1 MNPPRKKN
9 IVGIMLAIIA
19 GVLLVGATLFV
30 LQEHYRGAGG
40 FVVSD
45 VTRPAEC
52 SIKAPVILF
61 RSGAL
66 FVTVEGQLDGD
77 ARLDITSNNG
87 LDKRTE
93 PLSGKISKRTIGGA
107 EEWVD
112 DLVVRYVPGS
122 AKQGNLKIQMVCG
135 KNLWDR
141 F

>member
-1 MNPPRKKN
+1 MNQPRNK
-9 IVGIMLAIIA
+9 IIIGIMLATIA
-19 GVLLVGATLFV
+19 GILLVGATIFV
-30 LQEHYRGAGG
+30 LQEHFRGVGG

-52 SIKAPVILF
+52 SIKAPMSPL
-61 RSGAL
+61 RNGAL

-93 PLSGKISKRTIGGA
+93 SLSGKISKRTIGGA
-107 EEWVD
+107 EDWAS

-122 AKQGNLKIQMVCG
+122 AKKGNVKIQMVCG
-135 KNLWDR
+135 KNLRDR
-141 F
+141 